1 MQLNDNVAT
10 LKPCAKY
17 FDMPILNV
25 TDDKMSPQIAVR
37 QENVRRLIDEQNE
50 LGNELIYPSQDMRL
64 IAVYNTE
71 DKQNKFYRIYD
82 NLRNEYIR
90 KVAKKTMFDE
100 AVAINC
106 SGTMLAFVEDTEIS
120 VRSIRFPN
128 NATLIDNL
136 RPRIA
141 VAESKLNPAES
152 AMNRQTYKDKLYRE
166 LHAYHM
172 FKENPVAEKNL
183 GLTEEQNVQLMVMK
197 YEDGVQNKY
206 KLKANRELMMLQKVL
221 LRDAVKTPHMRDLQA
236 ECPLVGVEGVK
247 RIEIYDD
254 ELTFKND
261 RSKIDHVAMSS
272 EPHRNFFLIA
282 MDKLVYKY
290 DLVSKELLFQFQTNA
305 ETI

>member
-1 MQLNDNVAT
+1 
-10 LKPCAKY
+10 
-17 FDMPILNV
+17 
-25 TDDKMSPQIAVR
+25 
-37 QENVRRLIDEQNE
+37 
-50 LGNELIYPSQDMRL
+50 
-64 IAVYNTE
+64 
-71 DKQNKFYRIYD
+71 
-82 NLRNEYIR
+82 
-90 KVAKKTMFDE
+90 
-100 AVAINC
+100 
-106 SGTMLAFVEDTEIS
+106 
-120 VRSIRFPN
+120 
-128 NATLIDNL
+128 
-136 RPRIA
+136 
-141 VAESKLNPAES
+141 
-152 AMNRQTYKDKLYRE
+152 
-166 LHAYHM
+166 
-172 FKENPVAEKNL
+172 
-183 GLTEEQNVQLMVMK
+183 MVLK

-305 ETI
+305 ETIKLYDKDDKLIVASDNEIRLWDFYDHKEEAPELITAMQISQAPEDFKV